1 MSMFED
7 KDFELLIGSSTAGNA
22 CSMQGD
28 KYAPFLCSCI
38 FRILRRVWQQ
48 QVAFQNMNLSI

>member
-22 CSMQGD
+22 CSMLGD
-28 KYAPFLCSCI
+28 KK
-38 FRILRRVWQQ
+38 
-48 QVAFQNMNLSI
+48 

>member
-22 CSMQGD
+22 CSMQGY
-28 KYAPFLCSCI
+28 KYENGWL
-38 FRILRRVWQQ
+38 
-48 QVAFQNMNLSI
+48 